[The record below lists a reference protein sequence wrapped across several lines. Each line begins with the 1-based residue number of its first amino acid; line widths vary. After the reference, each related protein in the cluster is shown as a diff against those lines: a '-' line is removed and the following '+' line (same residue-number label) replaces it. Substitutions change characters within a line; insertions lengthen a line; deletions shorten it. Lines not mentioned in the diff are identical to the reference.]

1 MEKIIPIINAESID
15 QLTKALNKLFCD
27 EFKCQRWHFFA
38 YNSSMQ
44 SFRLIYS
51 NEERESN
58 NNIGKKHLSE
68 FTKREILLDKNLK
81 VRKLFPHPALS
92 EYENSIAREYKFQVI
107 LPINNNEDQLIAAI
121 FFYSI
126 SEEEAHKI
134 IKKLHDYLHYI
145 IASINKCILI
155 ENYKKKI
162 DKYILKARY
171 REFYN
176 DVVKLYKPDLHPNE
190 YFHKVA
196 NEINLFLGTPLI
208 IYRRWIKN
216 LNIIKTEEMYSHI
229 QTKMSKGISYNLNE
243 SISSISYSK
252 KKMVLKKI
260 IAKGIKFKDEADFL
274 NEGLTS
280 MLLMPLIDKN
290 EILGDIIFLEK
301 DKLFSIQEIKLL
313 QEIVFYLKAI
323 FINYHLYELLKGRLD
338 MLNLILS
345 ISQQISSTLDVN
357 IIIEDALNT
366 LIDNFQ
372 YDNCALLLTTPD
384 GEYLYIHSAKGYDP
398 TVVKEIRL
406 KIGKEGITGYAAA
419 TGETTI
425 VEDVSKDPRYVQ
437 GVAGA
442 IWEVAVP
449 LKIGQKVIGVLD
461 VESKRERKIDYAELS
476 FLEILSSYIAS
487 AISNSVT
494 YQKELKR
501 ASQLNSINKI
511 AAIIGGCET
520 LESLFRESLNLIKS
534 NFGYYS
540 TSFWLYKSEEKKLI
554 QYISV
559 SEDNI
564 SGSNECSLEE
574 GLIGYSA
581 KYKTSIKENNVEK
594 NPYYKKINAKVNSEI
609 CVPIIIDEQV
619 YGVLDVQSDEI
630 DAFDE
635 QDLNSLEIISRHLAV
650 SIKKISLIE
659 KLHQQAIT
667 DPLTNLA
674 NRRQF
679 NYVLRREINRAIRMQ
694 RALSLIILDLDYF
707 KNVNDRYGHLIGDQV
722 LIRISKILLANARA
736 MDLVSRI
743 GGDEFAIILPEVD
756 GNQAVNI
763 CERIRTLL
771 AKTFIEPIGY
781 ITASFGISSFSEL
794 IHSPDE
800 FITQADNAMYQA
812 KKAGRNRIFKW

>member
-1 MEKIIPIINAESID
+1 MEKIIPIINAVSID
-15 QLTKALNKLFCD
+15 QLTTALNKLFYK
-27 EFKCQRWHFFA
+27 ELKCQRWDFFA
-38 YNSSMQ
+38 LNPSMQ
-44 SFRLIYS
+44 NFRLIYS
-51 NEERESN
+51 NEEGELN
-58 NNIGKKHLSE
+58 KIGKKYLSE
-68 FTKREILLDKNLK
+68 FTEREILLDKSLK

-92 EYENSIAREYKFQVI
+92 EYEKRIAGEYKFQLI
-107 LPINNNEDQLIAAI
+107 LPFDNSDNQLIAAI
-121 FFYSI
+121 FFYFKT
-126 SEEEAHKI
+126 EEEAHKLI
-134 IKKLHDYLHYI
+134 EKLHKYLHFI
-145 IASINKCILI
+145 LSSINKCFLI
-155 ENYKKKI
+155 ESYKKKI
-162 DKYILKARY
+162 DKYIIKARY

-176 DVVKLYKPDLHPNE
+176 DIVKLYNPDLHPNE
-190 YFHKVA
+190 YFYKVA

-216 LNIIKTEEMYSHI
+216 LNILKIEEMYSSI
-229 QTKMSKGISYNLNE
+229 QTKMDKGISYSVNE
-243 SISSISYSK
+243 SISSLSYK
-252 KKMVLKKI
+252 KNKMVLKKI
-260 IAKGIKFKDEADFL
+260 MAKSIKFRDEADFL

-280 MLLMPLIDKN
+280 MLLMPLMDKN
-290 EILGDIIFLEK
+290 EILGDIIFLER
-301 DKLFSIQEIKLL
+301 DKFFSIIEITLL
-313 QEIVFYLKAI
+313 KEIVFYLKSI

-345 ISQQISSTLDVN
+345 ISQQISSSLDVN
-357 IIIEDALNT
+357 IIIENALNT

-384 GEYLYIHSAKGYDP
+384 NEYLYIHSAKGYDSA
-398 TVVKEIRL
+398 VVKEIKL

-449 LKIGQKVIGVLD
+449 LKIGQRVIGVLD

-501 ASQLNSINKI
+501 ASQLNAINKI

-534 NFGYYS
+534 NFRYYS
-540 TSFWLYKSEEKKLI
+540 TSFWLYKNEQKKLI
-554 QYISV
+554 RYISV
-559 SEDNI
+559 PEDNI
-564 SGSNECSLEE
+564 SISNECSLEE
-574 GLIGYSA
+574 GLIGYSV
-581 KYKTSIKENNVEK
+581 KYKASIKENNVER
-594 NPYYKKINAKVNSEI
+594 NPYYKKFDAKVKSKI

-619 YGVLDVQSDEI
+619 FGVLDVQSDEA

-635 QDLNSLEIISRHLAV
+635 QDLSSLEIISRHLAV

-722 LIRISKILLANARA
+722 LIRISKILSANARA

-763 CERIRTLL
+763 CERIRNLL
-771 AKTFIEPIGY
+771 ANTFIEPIGF